1 MRPLRNLTL
10 LTLTVCLVLVGTA
23 CGSKKKASSSSGS
36 SGAAVAPNT
45 IDIQNFAFS
54 PATVNVTS
62 GATVTV
68 KNDDTTDHT
77 VTSNDT
83 KSFDTKHVSPGSSA
97 TFTAPAA
104 GTYTFHCN
112 IHPSMK
118 GTLVVK

>member
-23 CGSKKKASSSSGS
+23 CGSKKKAASSSGS
-36 SGAAVAPNT
+36 SGAVAPNT
-45 IDIQNFAFS
+45 IDIKNFAFGPS
-54 PATVNVTS
+54 TVTVTS

-77 VTSNDT
+77 VTSSDN